1 VRKLAPVLGGFVVLL
16 IAGSLGAGAQGDA
29 AGASARAYAIRVA
42 VPGGAGSVAGSVEAP
57 PEAVAIGGGFSYA
70 TDGGGVTTGAITA
83 SATAR
88 VDTGSATAEAS
99 SEVQSLSL
107 FGGEVTASRVA
118 AHVKAQA
125 ASTGSGDLSGSVVE
139 GLTILGQGADGS
151 SPGARIPIADWGY
164 ALVLAQGT
172 TPAERAFRGFV
183 TALEIHITV
192 DHGGM
197 PAGSVISVG
206 FAEATVAAPPPPPK
220 KPRTTPTTTE
230 PTPGTAPGKPGNS
243 KKPKRGET
251 LPLPNIPEAKLTP
264 GGYVFP
270 VYGTVSF
277 VDTFGAARADTG
289 WHHGEDIFA
298 PLGAPILAVADG
310 TVFSVGWN
318 DIGGNRLWLRDGSG
332 NEFYYA
338 HLSAFSPLAHNG
350 RQVHAGDVLG
360 FVGNTGDA
368 EGTPPHLHFEVHPL
382 ALLGLG
388 YDGVISPYNY
398 LLAWRRLE
406 DVRFIPGAAWLPLP
420 GQATAPEP
428 GAYLLET
435 RDISSLSGLDPGSL
449 RRAFAPQPAAAAP

>member
-1 VRKLAPVLGGFVVLL
+1 M
-16 IAGSLGAGAQGDA
+16 GAGAQSDA
-29 AGASARAYAIRVA
+29 AGASARAYSIRVA
-42 VPGGAGSVAGSVEAP
+42 VPGGSGSIAGSVEAP

-70 TDGGGVTTGAITA
+70 TDGGGVTTGALTA

-88 VDTGSATAEAS
+88 VEVASATAEAS

-118 AHVKAQA
+118 AHVRAQA
-125 ASTGSGDLSGSVVE
+125 ASTGTGDLSGSVVE

-183 TALEIHITV
+183 TALEIHITA

-197 PAGSVISVG
+197 PAGSVVSVG
-206 FAEATVAAPPPPPK
+206 FAEAAVAAPPPPVK

-230 PTPGTAPGKPGNS
+230 PTPGSRPGKQNDS
-243 KKPKRGET
+243 KKPRRGET

-270 VYGTVSF
+270 VYGAVSF
-277 VDTFGAARADTG
+277 TNTFGAARADTG
-289 WHHGEDIFA
+289 WHHGEDIFG

-318 DIGGNRLWLRDGSG
+318 DLGGNRLWLRDQSG

-338 HLSAFSPLAHNG
+338 HLSAFSPLARNG
-350 RQVHAGDVLG
+350 RQVRAGDVLG
-360 FVGNTGDA
+360 FMGNTGDA
-368 EGTPPHLHFEVHPL
+368 EGTPVHLHFEIHPL

-388 YDGVISPYNY
+388 YDGVVAPYAY

-406 DVRFIPGAAWLPLP
+406 DIRFVPGSAWLPLP

-449 RRAFAPQPAAAAP
+449 RRAYAPQPSAEAP

>member
-1 VRKLAPVLGGFVVLL
+1 M
-16 IAGSLGAGAQGDA
+16 GAGAQSDA
-29 AGASARAYAIRVA
+29 AGASARAYSIRVA
-42 VPGGAGSVAGSVEAP
+42 VPGGSGSIAGSVEAP

-70 TDGGGVTTGAITA
+70 TDGGGVTTGPLTA

-88 VDTGSATAEAS
+88 VEVASATAEAS

-118 AHVKAQA
+118 AHVRAQA
-125 ASTGSGDLSGSVVE
+125 ASTGTGDLSGSVVE

-183 TALEIHITV
+183 TALEIHITA

-197 PAGSVISVG
+197 PAGSVVSVG
-206 FAEATVAAPPPPPK
+206 FAEAAVAAPPPPVK

-230 PTPGTAPGKPGNS
+230 PTPGSRPGKQNDS
-243 KKPKRGET
+243 KKPRRGET

-270 VYGTVSF
+270 VYGAVSF
-277 VDTFGAARADTG
+277 TNTFGAARADTG
-289 WHHGEDIFA
+289 WHHGEDIFG

-318 DIGGNRLWLRDGSG
+318 DLGGNRLWLRDQSG

-338 HLSAFSPLAHNG
+338 HLSAFSPLARNG
-350 RQVHAGDVLG
+350 RQVRAGDVLG
-360 FVGNTGDA
+360 FMGNTGDA
-368 EGTPPHLHFEVHPL
+368 EGTPVHLHFEIHPL

-388 YDGVISPYNY
+388 YDGVVAPYAY

-406 DVRFIPGAAWLPLP
+406 DIRFVPGSAWLPLP

-449 RRAFAPQPAAAAP
+449 RRAYAPQPSAEAP